1 MKPLVLVTGPAAT
14 RSGYGAHTRDLVR
27 ALHDM
32 DKFDI
37 KIKALR
43 WGNTPWNALNEQDPK
58 DRIIIDRIIEGN
70 ELPRFCNFLI

>member
-27 ALHDM
+27 ALHAM

-37 KIKALR
+37 KIK
-43 WGNTPWNALNEQDPK
+43 
-58 DRIIIDRIIEGN
+58 IISNIT
-70 ELPRFCNFLI
+70 